1 MNDVKLK
8 FIKTKNGLYI
18 VNINHNDRV
27 KELSNEQL
35 TRINILNILEKY
47 KYSNILIYSNEMSI
61 ITDLQTIISN
71 SSLSISYVLDSNI
84 SYTNFQTY
92 LNGFILAIT
101 GIYPMQNRYDGIKH
115 VIGSGSS
122 LSPNLEQYRNINSS
136 YIMINA
142 NKKDNKLGGYL
153 DFLLVNYSNN
163 KGAVSSFSNGETK
176 LLEYASFSNRKKFNS
191 NADVLKIATLN
202 TKQDLFEFIVM
213 IKNMENKGCID
224 IRDLQYSIKDE
235 CMWFNDVY
243 CTQRN
248 NLRAFVE
255 VDSLFDS
262 QICDTDIN
270 IRKFIDYRKRI
281 KPFTRC
287 KQCFR
292 DIELNKLHI
301 RYLSENPNIQYYL
314 KLRRVLK
321 SFSVAN
327 NLKSGNIYFP
337 TQNKYLIHRENQ
349 KSYYQDEFFLF
360 KYELD
365 YYLYDD
371 NLFKF
376 YKINYSLAEQIEKII
391 FNGKE
396 KFSVGE
402 LLKEK
407 NGK

>member
-8 FIKTKNGLYI
+8 LIKRENGLYI
-18 VNINHNDRV
+18 VSVNYNDKV

-47 KYSNILIYSNEMSI
+47 KYSNIFIYSNDKSI
-61 ITDLQTIISN
+61 ITDFQTSIPN
-71 SSLSISYVLDSNI
+71 LNLSISYVLDSNI

-115 VIGSGSS
+115 VIGYGSS
-122 LSPNLEQYRNINSS
+122 LSSNLEQYRNINSS
-136 YIMINA
+136 YTMINA
-142 NKKDNKLGGYL
+142 NKKNNDLEGYL
-153 DFLLVNYSNN
+153 DFLLVNYSNS
-163 KGAVSSFSNGETK
+163 KGTICSFSNGETK
-176 LLEYASFSNRKKFNS
+176 LLEYESFCNRKKFNS
-191 NADVLKIATLN
+191 NADVLKIVTLN
-202 TKQDLFEFIVM
+202 TKQDLFDFIVM
-213 IKNMENKGCID
+213 IKNMENNGCID
-224 IRDLQYSIKDE
+224 IKDLQYSIKDE

-243 CTQRN
+243 CTQQN
-248 NLRAFVE
+248 KLRTFVE
-255 VDSLFDS
+255 IDNLFDS
-262 QICDTDIN
+262 QICDTDKN
-270 IRKFIDYRKRI
+270 IKNFIDYRKRV
-281 KPFTRC
+281 KPVTRC
-287 KQCFR
+287 KLCFR
-292 DIELNKLHI
+292 DIELNKLHN

-327 NLKSGNIYFP
+327 NLKSGYIYFP
-337 TQNKYLIHRENQ
+337 TQNKSLIHKENL

-365 YYLYDD
+365 YYLYDE

-376 YKINYSLAEQIEKII
+376 YKIKYSLAKKVEKILI
-391 FNGKE
+391 NGKE
-396 KFSVGE
+396 KFSISE
-402 LLKEK
+402 LLKVK